1 MVPSISEPVPLS
13 VVEVVPALRNWLVPA
28 TAVGG
33 ILPPVAK
40 GNGLPLPELYK
51 EVTSAALNTLPHTP
65 TSSIVP
71 GNPAVLVGKFLPSP
85 KLKLLNTTGVASGA
99 DKVWLPFK

>member
-1 MVPSISEPVPLS
+1 MVPSISDPVPVS
-13 VVEVVPALRNWLVPA
+13 VVVVVPALKNWLDPA

-40 GNGLPLPELYK
+40 GNGLPFPELYK

-71 GNPAVLVGKFLPSP
+71 GNPAVLVDKFLPSP
-85 KLKLLNTTGVASGA
+85 KSKLLNTTGVPSVA
-99 DKVWLPFK
+99 DKVCAPLR